1 MLANLPMSTDAFLS
15 LFGAREE
22 HEPRDPMKAA
32 QGGMRNALP
41 RRFYAAV
48 SVELRQGLWHVLLD
62 GKVARTPARQPLAVD
77 NQAIATAIAAEWQA
91 QDGQVNPATMPLARL
106 VNVAIDGVRDAAAP
120 VREEIVRYAG
130 SDLICYR
137 AETPRE
143 LAERQRAIW
152 DPLLAW
158 ASTDLGADLVPASGI
173 IHVTQSPRALARIA
187 EAVASIAAPVP
198 LAALSAATT
207 ISGSAVIALALA
219 HGRLDAEAA
228 WQASSVDEDYQASVW
243 GADDEAV
250 FRQANRRRDFEAAA
264 LALASSR
271 TRAR

>member
-1 MLANLPMSTDAFLS
+1 MLADLPMSTDAFLS

-32 QGGMRNALP
+32 QGGKRNVLP
-41 RRFYAAV
+41 QRFYASV
-48 SVELRQGLWHVLLD
+48 SLELRQGLWHVLLD

-77 NQAIATAIAAEWQA
+77 NEAIAAAIADEWQA
-91 QDGQVNPATMPLARL
+91 QASQITPSTMPLTRL
-106 VNVAIDGVRDAAAP
+106 VNAAIDGVRDASVP
-120 VREEIVRYAG
+120 VREEIVRYAA

-158 ASTDLGADLVPASGI
+158 ASANLGADLAPASGI
-173 IHVTQSPRALARIA
+173 IHVSQPPEALDRLA
-187 EAVASIAAPVP
+187 EAVAAIAAPVP
-198 LAALSAATT
+198 LAALGAATT

-219 HGRLDAEAA
+219 HGRLDADAA
-228 WQASSVDEDYQASVW
+228 WEASSVDEDYQASVW
-243 GADDEAV
+243 GTDDEAV
-250 FRQANRRRDFEAAA
+250 FRQANRRRDFGAAA

-271 TRAR
+271 IAAG